1 MLKNLLKTTFLV
13 LFSILSISAIGQ
25 TVERNTFAVF
35 NSITPN
41 DTLLVAGG
49 QIMTGESDSPLIEH
63 GYYPLS
69 NTLLSINEPELIQ
82 SYSIY
87 PNPFNESFQ
96 VNWANAEYATITIE
110 IYSVNGA
117 LIQRIESSDA
127 QIIFYS
133 ETWEPGMYFVRG
145 HTAEGILFDEKVI
158 KT

>member
-1 MLKNLLKTTFLV
+1 MLKIIFKTTFLA

-35 NSITPN
+35 SSITPN

-49 QIMTGESDSPLIEH
+49 QIMTGESDSPLLEQ

-87 PNPFNESFQ
+87 PNPFNASFQ
-96 VNWANAEYATITIE
+96 VNWTNTEVETIMLE

-127 QIIFYS
+127 
-133 ETWEPGMYFVRG
+133 
-145 HTAEGILFDEKVI
+145 
-158 KT
+158 

>member
-1 MLKNLLKTTFLV
+1 MLKFIFKTTFLA

-35 NSITPN
+35 SSITPN

-49 QIMTGESDSPLIEH
+49 QIMTGESDSPLLEQ

-87 PNPFNESFQ
+87 PNPFNASFQ
-96 VNWANAEYATITIE
+96 VNWTNTEVETITLE
-110 IYSVNGA
+110 IYSVNGS

-145 HTAEGILFDEKVI
+145 FTDQGILFDEKVI
-158 KT
+158 KA